1 MARIAVLHKNGSRR
15 RRDPEDYLALTSKND
30 KNSAVVHKNGSR
42 TRRDLEDYLALT
54 SKNDKNSG
62 SSQEEQPYK
71 EGFGRLPCVN
81 KQE

>member
-1 MARIAVLHKNGSRR
+1 MARI
-15 RRDPEDYLALTSKND
+15 
-30 KNSAVVHKNGSR
+30 AVVHKNGSR

-62 SSQEEQPYK
+62 SSQEEQPCK